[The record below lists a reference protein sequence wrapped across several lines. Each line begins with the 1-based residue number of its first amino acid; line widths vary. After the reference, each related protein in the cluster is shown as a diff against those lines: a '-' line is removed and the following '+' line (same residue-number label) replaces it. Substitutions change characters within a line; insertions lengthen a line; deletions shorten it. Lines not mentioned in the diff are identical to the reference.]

1 MIKPKIVV
9 LDFGSGNVHS
19 VVNAFEHEGAEVE
32 LTADRTKALDADGL
46 VVPGVGSFPTVM
58 EQLRA
63 IGAESLIDQRLSA
76 GKAVFG
82 ICVGLQVMFDSGN
95 ENGVH
100 TDGLGQWPGAVT
112 KLDSETLPHI
122 GWNTVEVP
130 AGSTL
135 FEGAEDARF
144 YFVHSYGAA
153 DFALEREAA
162 FAKPKVT
169 WANYGSRFVA
179 AVENG
184 PLVATQFHPEKSGEA
199 GLRLISNWLKSL

>member
-19 VVNAFEHEGAEVE
+19 VVNAFSHEGAEVE
-32 LTADRTKALDADGL
+32 LTADRSKVLEADGL
-46 VVPGVGSFPTVM
+46 VVPGVGSFPIVM
-58 EQLRA
+58 EQLKS
-63 IGAESLIDQRLSA
+63 IGAQSLIDQRLSA

-82 ICVGLQVMFDSGN
+82 ICVGLQVMFDFGH
-95 ENGVH
+95 ERGIE
-100 TDGLGQWPGAVT
+100 TEGLGQWPGSVT

-130 AGSTL
+130 VDSVL
-135 FEGAEDARF
+135 FEGVENERF

-153 DFALEREAA
+153 DFALERETA

-169 WANYGSRFVA
+169 WAKYGSRFVA

-184 PLVATQFHPEKSGEA
+184 PLVATQFHPEKSGPA
-199 GLRLISNWLKSL
+199 GLRLISNWLRAL